1 MLGGVAGHGSRT
13 KFSWKR
19 ARTGQGL
26 HDNSDVVCKSC
37 KLEDN
42 FICWFAW
49 GSQIGP
55 DCLVGA
61 LVLECS
67 KGWEA
72 GEKFCLERAVCILAD
87 CREFIDEVVESL
99 PFHRGPILGGKSNCP
114 VKTVPVAVDFMSLA
128 AKWFYVC
135 SQVCIFMKLDLIFG
149 PKGVNSR
156 RLVSC
161 PVSPDSFW

>member
-1 MLGGVAGHGSRT
+1 MVVGQNSAGNVPGRVRDSMTILMLCARAV
-13 KFSWKR
+13 SWKIISF
-19 ARTGQGL
+19 AGL
-26 HDNSDVVCKSC
+26 PGVR
-37 KLEDN
+37 KLVL
-42 FICWFAW
+42 
-49 GSQIGP
+49 SP

-67 KGWEA
+67 KRWEA

-87 CREFIDEVVESL
+87 FREFIDEVVESL
-99 PFHRGPILGGKSNCP
+99 PFHRGPILGGESNCP

-135 SQVCIFMKLDLIFG
+135 SQVCIFMKLAPIFG
-149 PKGVNSR
+149 PKGINSG

>member
-1 MLGGVAGHGSRT
+1 M
-13 KFSWKR
+13 
-19 ARTGQGL
+19 
-26 HDNSDVVCKSC
+26 
-37 KLEDN
+37 EDN
-42 FICWFAW
+42 FIGWFAR
-49 GSQIGP
+49 GSQIGL
-55 DCLVGA
+55 DFVVGA
-61 LVLECS
+61 RVLECS
-67 KGWEA
+67 KRWEA
-72 GEKFCLERAVCILAD
+72 GEKFCLESAVCILAD
-87 CREFIDEVVESL
+87 FREFIDEVVESL
-99 PFHRGPILGGKSNCP
+99 PFHRGPILGGESNCP